1 MLNGSGTRR
10 RRMAKRWSV
19 AGLLL
24 ATGLMSGHALAVVLD
39 LDKPFQP
46 QAAQVRIDLA
56 DGEKYSEISQD
67 GRAKVGAALD
77 RIEAAFQTQPDLRA
91 LQPEQLA
98 AVRSDQEFV
107 TRILTRAREDS
118 RLICRR
124 ERATGS
130 QMSTKQCMTAAQRRR
145 QTTVSQDEISRRQ
158 R

>member
-10 RRMAKRWSV
+10 RRMAKRWGI

-67 GRAKVGAALD
+67 ERAKVGAALD
-77 RIEAAFQTQPDLRA
+77 RIEAVFQTQPDLQA
-91 LQPEQLA
+91 LQPAQLA
-98 AVRSDQEFV
+98 AVRNDQELV

-145 QTTVSQDEISRRQ
+145 QTTVSQDDISRRQ

>member
-1 MLNGSGTRR
+1 
-10 RRMAKRWSV
+10 MARLWSV
-19 AGLLL
+19 GGLLL
-24 ATGLMSGHALAVVLD
+24 AACFFNEHAFAVVLD
-39 LDKPFQP
+39 VDKPFKP
-46 QAAQVRIDLA
+46 QAARVRTDLA
-56 DGEKYSEISQD
+56 AGEKYSEISQD
-67 GRAKVGAALD
+67 ERAKVSAALD
-77 RIEAAFQTQPDLRA
+77 RLEAVFEVQPNAQA

-98 AVRSDQEFV
+98 SVRNDQELV
-107 TRILTRAREDS
+107 TRILTKASEDS

>member
-1 MLNGSGTRR
+1 
-10 RRMAKRWSV
+10 MAKRWSV

-39 LDKPFQP
+39 LDEPFQP
-46 QAAQVRIDLA
+46 SGRAGSYRSCRRRAVP
-56 DGEKYSEISQD
+56 EISQD
-67 GRAKVGAALD
+67 ERAKVGAALD
-77 RIEAAFQTQPDLRA
+77 RIDAVFQTQPDPQA
-91 LQPEQLA
+91 LPPEQLA
-98 AVRSDQEFV
+98 VVRNDQELV

-145 QTTVSQDEISRRQ
+145 QTTESQDEISRRQ